1 MSDTAT
7 RLPDP
12 RLTAIVGHW
21 RTSGH
26 VIGDPQVPVVG
37 TDIYELFAGGH
48 FLVHHVDVTV
58 GGQSVRAIEIIGEPD
73 GEGGYLGRSYDSD
86 GNAEV
91 MHLRIDD
98 DGVFHFAGGGEIAPA
113 AQPQDAPTRVR
124 STLTVARTEHRWRH
138 GGNDPKTARRG
149 KPWMEIASPGTSDH
163 GRAHWLGRYSA

>member
-1 MSDTAT
+1 MSDSAA

-12 RLTAIVGHW
+12 RLASIAGQW

-37 TDIYELFAGGH
+37 SDIYEVLPGGH

-58 GGQSVRAIEIIGEPD
+58 GTKSVRAIEIIGEPD
-73 GEGGYLGRSYDSD
+73 GEDGYLARSYGSD

-113 AQPQDAPTRVR
+113 AQRHETPTARVR
-124 STLTVARTEHRWRH
+124 STLTVASDRASM
-138 GGNDPKTARRG
+138 TAR
-149 KPWMEIASPGTSDH
+149 
-163 GRAHWLGRYSA
+163 

>member
-1 MSDTAT
+1 MSDTTT

-12 RLTAIVGHW
+12 RLTTIAGQW
-21 RTSGH
+21 RTFGH

-37 TDIYELFAGGH
+37 TDFYEVFPGGH

-58 GGQSVRAIEIIGEPD
+58 GGQSVRAIEFIGEPD
-73 GEGGYLGRSYDSD
+73 DEGGYLARSYDSD

-113 AQPQDAPTRVR
+113 AQPQAAPTARVR
-124 STLTVARTEHRWRH
+124 STLTVAGDRASM
-138 GGNDPKTARRG
+138 TARWERSEDG
-149 KPWMEIASPGTSDH
+149 MTWEPWMDIAFTRDE
-163 GRAHWLGRYSA
+163 

>member
-48 FLVHHVDVTV
+48 SSSTTLT
-58 GGQSVRAIEIIGEPD
+58 SPSAASRCERSRSGEPD

-113 AQPQDAPTRVR
+113 AQPQDAPTARVR

-149 KPWMEIASPGTSDH
+149 NPGWRLPSPGTSDH

>member
-1 MSDTAT
+1 MSDSAA

-12 RLTAIVGHW
+12 RLASIAGQW

-37 TDIYELFAGGH
+37 SDIYEVLPGGH

-58 GGQSVRAIEIIGEPD
+58 GTKSVRAIEIIGEPD
-73 GEGGYLGRSYDSD
+73 GEDGYLARSYDSD

-113 AQPQDAPTRVR
+113 AQRHETPTARVR
-124 STLTVARTEHRWRH
+124 STLTVASDRASM
-138 GGNDPKTARRG
+138 TARWERSEDG
-149 KPWMEIASPGTSDH
+149 VIWQPWMDVAFARHE
-163 GRAHWLGRYSA
+163 